1 MDSGWTIN
9 PTRRSDRARLQRKT
23 MADDER
29 SEGVDNMAT
38 NTTVLAMI
46 DVSINGTLRAEL
58 MISIISARYV
68 YQQGLSI

>member
-1 MDSGWTIN
+1 
-9 PTRRSDRARLQRKT
+9 

-38 NTTVLAMI
+38 NITVLAMI
-46 DVSINGTLRAEL
+46 DVSINGTLRAEF

-68 YQQGLSI
+68 YQQVLSK